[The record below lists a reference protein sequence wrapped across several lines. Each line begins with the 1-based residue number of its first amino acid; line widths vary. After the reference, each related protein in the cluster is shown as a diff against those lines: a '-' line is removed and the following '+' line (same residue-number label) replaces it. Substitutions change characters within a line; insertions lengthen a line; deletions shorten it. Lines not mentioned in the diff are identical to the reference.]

1 LNQDQKA
8 ENFLDLFDLS
18 AIKLETTL
26 IGFGLTQ
33 IDPLQKNFAQVDQEV
48 DPLEVGLFGLLD
60 NLEI

>member
-8 ENFLDLFDLS
+8 ENFLVLFDLS

-33 IDPLQKNFAQVDQEV
+33 IDPLQKNFAQVD
-48 DPLEVGLFGLLD
+48 PLEVGLFDLLD